1 MKFKKNLIIAVIC
14 FTSGIISIFCS
25 DSSNIYTGIHALN
38 EEYKKDT
45 TSDEENITEGKS
57 PKIKKYSGQKE
68 IIAVIDFTA
77 KDVSTSVALSVSELI
92 RTELIN
98 SGKYTVI
105 ERSQMK
111 EILKEQGFQQTGC
124 TDVSC
129 AVEIGKLLSAKK
141 MLVGS
146 VIKLGT
152 KLIISGRVVDVERGI
167 GEKGA
172 SGKANSPDQLDEG
185 VIEFINNL

>member
-1 MKFKKNLIIAVIC
+1 MKSQKIFLNIIIC
-14 FTSGIISIFCS
+14 FISGMFIISCNS
-25 DSSNIYTGIHALN
+25 ASNVYMGQHSLN
-38 EEYKKDT
+38 EE
-45 TSDEENITEGKS
+45 NIGR
-57 PKIKKYSGQKE
+57 PVVKE
-68 IIAVIDFTA
+68 KPAANRTNQTIQYTGEKEVLAVMDFEA
-77 KDVSTSVALSVSELI
+77 KEVPRSTALSVSELI

-111 EILKEQGFQQTGC
+111 EILKEQGFQQSGC
-124 TDVSC
+124 TEIAC
-129 AVEIGKLLSAKK
+129 AVKIGKLLSARK

-152 KLIISGRVVDVERGI
+152 KLIISGRVIDVERGV

-172 SGKANSPDQLDEG
+172 KGTANSVEELDAG
-185 VIEFINNL
+185 VTEFINNL